1 MPIYDYECSSCSHKL
16 EVMQK
21 VNDEPL
27 STCPECG
34 NETLSKCVTA
44 PSFRLGGSGWYE
56 TDFKTGNKKNLSQS
70 DSQESKPAKSETSSC
85 CAGGGCGCG

>member
-1 MPIYDYECSSCSHKL
+1 MPIYDYECSSCFHKL

-21 VNDEPL
+21 VSDEPL
-27 STCPECG
+27 SICPECG

-70 DSQESKPAKSETSSC
+70 DSKESKPVKSETSSC
-85 CAGGGCGCG
+85 CASGGCGCG